1 MKVTVEGIVLNETNY
16 SETSKI
22 LNVLTKE
29 YGYISIIS
37 KGSRTMKSKLRGI
50 SMKMVYAKFTISY
63 KEGGISTLIE
73 GAVIDSLKYIMEDFS
88 KMNYAIYIM
97 DLAKNVLKE
106 NNEKSVFDILIN
118 CLLKINLGFDA
129 SIITNIFEVK
139 MLDFLGVNPNF
150 SECINC
156 SSDEVLTFDFK
167 LGGMVCKNCYQD
179 SYLFSEKTIKLLKL
193 FQVVDIKKIDKLNIS
208 NNKIRL
214 ELNNFLKE
222 YYETYT
228 GIYLKNKDKFGTFT
242 VKNM

>member
-106 NNEKSVFDILIN
+106 NNEKSIFDILIN

-156 SSDEVLTFDFK
+156 
-167 LGGMVCKNCYQD
+167 
-179 SYLFSEKTIKLLKL
+179 
-193 FQVVDIKKIDKLNIS
+193 
-208 NNKIRL
+208 
-214 ELNNFLKE
+214 
-222 YYETYT
+222 
-228 GIYLKNKDKFGTFT
+228 
-242 VKNM
+242 